1 MFNILP
7 AFQTPV
13 ITHTFHSKATS
24 SLLNMLI
31 IHEHCLPWPCPNSDP
46 NTPPAVSLICQ
57 APCPLQELPPPHH
70 VKLIY
75 HVLRYLLETQTW
87 SCDSSDH
94 KPLMISCCRRTDT
107 SCLSSETCIH
117 TTSPWASFLTPS
129 LQAVTWGIPHIPS
142 VQQAQKCS
150 YTLVISIL
158 PSSIF

>member
-57 APCPLQELPPPHH
+57 APFPLQELPPPHH

-75 HVLRYLLETQTW
+75 HVLRYLHVLF
-87 SCDSSDH
+87 
-94 KPLMISCCRRTDT
+94 
-107 SCLSSETCIH
+107 
-117 TTSPWASFLTPS
+117 FL
-129 LQAVTWGIPHIPS
+129 W
-142 VQQAQKCS
+142 VQ
-150 YTLVISIL
+150 I
-158 PSSIF
+158 SSIYKDINCIGEGPTLHQYDLILTNYTYTHLISK